1 MKTSTKIVAG
11 TAVVGAGT
19 VVAWLIF
26 RKKPVTETPV
36 EEQRATAPAETP
48 AEPSVAPAETP
59 PLAETPA
66 GECPPGE
73 VRFKTGTGYACAPPC
88 PPGQVGFIIG
98 GQRICEPGSMA
109 GALRGASVS
118 LGHITMGPM
127 GQSKEI
133 PDYRGAIPRPWLNP
147 LNRRG

>member
-11 TAVVGAGT
+11 TAVVGAGGL
-19 VVAWLIF
+19 VAWLIF

-36 EEQRATAPAETP
+36 EAPATTP
-48 AEPSVAPAETP
+48 VAPDVPMP
-59 PLAETPA
+59 PLPPLPPPPPVDEAPVGGCA
-66 GECPPGE
+66 PGE
-73 VRFKTGTGYACAPPC
+73 KREDTPTGYRCL
-88 PPGQVGFIIG
+88 
-98 GQRICEPGSMA
+98 RMA

-133 PDYRGAIPRPWLNP
+133 PDYRGMIPRPWLNP